1 MGWYEEYKDSYGIG
15 NLSQIRAE
23 LDVIFN
29 SSDVDWDKEF
39 VTVKVYKDARNATD
53 RESVR
58 YRGSKSFAASYMLL
72 DGLCDEKFRELYN
85 KTYNK
90 SRISELAEIVQGL
103 ASSKGLPVSNMASE
117 SVVSSVMSR
126 KTSIVR
132 VYRRVYDVAR
142 SMAEDMEIQVRD
154 LVSLLILGG
163 SSYEEYKEIYDNA
176 IERLSVAQI
185 LEYEG
190 MLAIVSAY
198 VNAKGSDILKER
210 LMKIL
215 KVKEGE
221 LKKRWEIYNVDI
233 VVIEMVRKVA
243 KIEKRRVADII
254 RDAVVSRYGWI
265 FLSHYDDE
273 GDKS

>member
-39 VTVKVYKDARNATD
+39 VTVKVYKDARNAAD

-72 DGLCDEKFRELYN
+72 DGLCDERFRELYN

-221 LKKRWEIYNVDI
+221 LKKRWEIYNVDT